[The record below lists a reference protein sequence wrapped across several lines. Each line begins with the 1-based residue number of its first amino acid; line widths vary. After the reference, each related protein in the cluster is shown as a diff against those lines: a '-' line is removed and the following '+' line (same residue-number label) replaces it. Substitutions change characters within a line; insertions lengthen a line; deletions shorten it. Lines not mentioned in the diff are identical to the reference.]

1 MHLSDSPPNSGS
13 RNRART
19 LSAAMMMPET
29 LSPMWKVSVRI
40 LGIRLSYICQK
51 AQMDRN
57 AKPTSTV
64 RLVLSF
70 IEEPPFPCRYNR
82 IISVLL
88 GEVQTFLSKESKK
101 RVK

>member
-1 MHLSDSPPNSGS
+1 M
-13 RNRART
+13 
-19 LSAAMMMPET
+19 
-29 LSPMWKVSVRI
+29 
-40 LGIRLSYICQK
+40 
-51 AQMDRN
+51 
-57 AKPTSTV
+57 
-64 RLVLSF
+64 LSF